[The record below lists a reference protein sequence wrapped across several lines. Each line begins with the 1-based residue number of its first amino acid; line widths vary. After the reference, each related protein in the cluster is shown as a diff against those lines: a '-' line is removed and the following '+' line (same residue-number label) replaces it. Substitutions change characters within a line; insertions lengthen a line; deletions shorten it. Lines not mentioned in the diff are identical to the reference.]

1 MECRVSELRYKEII
15 NVSDGSRYG
24 WVGDVE
30 VDLDSGQ
37 VRALVVPGRLRLFG
51 LLGREED
58 RVFPWEA
65 VRRFGADTI
74 RWRHLPSA
82 AWARGIEVAR
92 RGGDVVYYYF
102 RV

>member
-37 VRALVVPGRLRLFG
+37 VRA
-51 LLGREED
+51 
-58 RVFPWEA
+58 FPWEA

-74 RWRHLPSA
+74 LVETPPLSRL
-82 AWARGIEVAR
+82 GK
-92 RGGDVVYYYF
+92 GN
-102 RV
+102 

>member
-74 RWRHLPSA
+74 LVETPPLSRL
-82 AWARGIEVAR
+82 GK
-92 RGGDVVYYYF
+92 GNL
-102 RV
+102 

>member
-1 MECRVSELRYKEII
+1 MECRVSELRFKEII

-74 RWRHLPSA
+74 LVETPPLSRL
-82 AWARGIEVAR
+82 GK
-92 RGGDVVYYYF
+92 GN
-102 RV
+102 